1 MVTELIEG
9 VINRIVNLDPEAV
22 PKLRTLAGKVICLEI
37 SGSERR
43 WCLKVTDQGMSL
55 AGGEVVAD
63 VTLQGSVIAFARLML
78 GDGLT
83 VFQDQALQI
92 HGDVETG
99 QAFQKIFKEFEVDV
113 EAQLAGY
120 VGDVAAYRLNNGVRQ
135 LHEWSNQ
142 VRSNMTQ
149 NLVETLQEE
158 RGVLAPSTRVRRF
171 IDDVDDLRSRA
182 ERLEQRVNR
191 LKAETP

>member
-43 WCLKVTDQGMSL
+43 WCLKVTDQGISL
-55 AGGEVVAD
+55 AGDEVVAD